1 MDDIVTKRFVR
12 TANVRLEGR
21 LDAKCYYLETKKT
34 KTSGGL
40 RDRNSGKR
48 TG

>member
-34 KTSGGL
+34 KEREQD
-40 RDRNSGKR
+40 RD
-48 TG
+48 